1 MSRSPYRSL
10 AFWFLGLIAVLFVF
24 FVASYFTGY
33 ALYQNLAHPPKV
45 SLTDVQLSGVSLAG
59 ADLVFH
65 FQVDNPNS
73 RGMVLDGIG
82 YKLRLNGK
90 PMLEGR
96 HDERIEIAAGP
107 SAVDLP
113 MTVGYSDLLRIV
125 KGLASNSKPVY
136 DIDAEFRFAVPVL
149 GDVKVPLA
157 RHGEIPLDKVKLKLN
172 LDLGR

>member
-1 MSRSPYRSL
+1 MRRSPLRLL
-10 AFWFLGLIAVLFVF
+10 APAFLFVL
-24 FVASYFTGY
+24 SGC

-45 SLTDVQLSGVSLAG
+45 TLDDVQLTGASLAG

-96 HDERIEIAAGP
+96 HDEHIEIAAGQ
-107 SAVDLP
+107 SAVELP

-125 KGLASNSKPVY
+125 RGLASSSKPTY
-136 DIDAEFRFAVPVL
+136 DLDAEFRFAVPVL
-149 GDVKVPLA
+149 GSVTVPLA
-157 RHGEIPLDKVKLKLN
+157 RRGEIPLDKVKLKLN